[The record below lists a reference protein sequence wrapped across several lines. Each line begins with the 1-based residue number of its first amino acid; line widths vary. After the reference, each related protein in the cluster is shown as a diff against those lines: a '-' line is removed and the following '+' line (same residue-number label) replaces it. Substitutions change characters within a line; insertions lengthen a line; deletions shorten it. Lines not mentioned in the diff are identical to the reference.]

1 MRVLL
6 VEDHRALREMMTAHL
21 RGGGFV
27 TDAVAR
33 GDEALAAASTSIYD
47 VVVLDLG
54 LPDLD
59 GITVL
64 RTLRAGPAADVPV
77 LVLTARDAIG
87 DRVQGL
93 DAGAD
98 DYLLKPFDLNEFDA
112 RLRSVLRRPGLRRTT
127 VLDLGILTFDAEAR
141 EARIRGALLDLS
153 RRELSL
159 LEELVRAVGRT
170 VVRDMLEDRLYGLS
184 DAVSGNALEAAVS
197 RLRRHLARAG
207 GEDIVIETIRG
218 IGYRLVVRGPVA
230 PDPPAPDPAAPDPAD
245 A

>member
-1 MRVLL
+1 
-6 VEDHRALREMMTAHL
+6 MTAHL

-33 GDEALAAASTSIYD
+33 GDEAIAAASTSVYD
-47 VVVLDLG
+47 AVVLDLG

-59 GITVL
+59 GIAVL
-64 RTLRAGPAADVPV
+64 RALRSGAAADVPV

-98 DYLLKPFDLNEFDA
+98 DYLLKPFDLSEFDA
-112 RLRSVLRRPGLRRTT
+112 RLRSVLRRPGLRRTP
-127 VLDLGILTFDAEAR
+127 VLDLGILTFNTEAR
-141 EARIRGALLDLS
+141 EARIRGIPLELS

-170 VVRDMLEDRLYGLS
+170 VVRDTLDDRLYGLS
-184 DAVSGNALEAAVS
+184 DVVSGNALEAAVS
-197 RLRRHLARAG
+197 RLRRHLAKAG
-207 GEDIVIETIRG
+207 GDDIGIETIRG
-218 IGYRLVVRGPVA
+218 IGYRLVVRTPSGSDVHK
-230 PDPPAPDPAAPDPAD
+230 PA
-245 A
+245 

>member
-6 VEDHRALREMMTAHL
+6 VEDHRALREMMAAHL

-33 GDEALAAASTSIYD
+33 GDEALAAASTSAYD
-47 VVVLDLG
+47 AIILDLG

-64 RTLRAGPAADVPV
+64 RALRSGPAADVPV
-77 LVLTARDAIG
+77 LVLTARDAID

-112 RLRSVLRRPGLRRTT
+112 RLRSVLRRPGLRRTP
-127 VLDLGILTFDAEAR
+127 VLDLGILTFDTEAR
-141 EARIRGALLDLS
+141 EARIRGVLLDLS

-159 LEELVRAVGRT
+159 LEELARGVGRT
-170 VVRDMLEDRLYGLS
+170 VVRDTLEDRLYGLS
-184 DAVSGNALEAAVS
+184 DVVSGNALEAAVS
-197 RLRRHLARAG
+197 RLRRHLLRAG
-207 GEDIVIETIRG
+207 GDDIAVETIRG
-218 IGYRLVVRGPVA
+218 IGYRLVVRT
-230 PDPPAPDPAAPDPAD
+230 PAVPLA
-245 A
+245 

>member
-21 RGGGFV
+21 RARGFV

-33 GDEALAAASTSIYD
+33 GDEALAAASTSVYD
-47 VVVLDLG
+47 AVVLDLG
-54 LPDLD
+54 LPDID
-59 GITVL
+59 GLAVL
-64 RTLRAGPAADVPV
+64 RAMRSGPAADVPV
-77 LVLTARDAIG
+77 LVLTARDAIE
-87 DRVQGL
+87 DRVRGL

-112 RLRSVLRRPGLRRTT
+112 RLRSVLRRPGLRRTPI
-127 VLDLGILTFDAEAR
+127 LDLGILTFDTEAR
-141 EARIRGALLDLS
+141 EARIRGVALDLS

-170 VVRDMLEDRLYGLS
+170 VVRDTLEDRLYGLT
-184 DAVSGNALEAAVS
+184 DAVSGNALEASVS

-207 GEDIVIETIRG
+207 GDEIGVETIRG
-218 IGYRLVVRGPVA
+218 IGYRLVVRTPG
-230 PDPPAPDPAAPDPAD
+230 AD